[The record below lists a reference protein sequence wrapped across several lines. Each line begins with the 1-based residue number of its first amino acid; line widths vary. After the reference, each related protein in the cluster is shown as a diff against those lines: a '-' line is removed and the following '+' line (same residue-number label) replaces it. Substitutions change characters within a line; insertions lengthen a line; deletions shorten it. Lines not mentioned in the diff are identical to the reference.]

1 MIEMILYIS
10 VAAIIT
16 YMILIVVA
24 LLFQKKDI
32 KRRKNKKNTT
42 KRKAVLYVA
51 FGDFLAILVLIA
63 IGLAITAVF
72 YACGWFD
79 VGDSKEELMYW
90 QYKEVFDNK

>member
-32 KRRKNKKNTT
+32 KRRKNKKIPQ
-42 KRKAVLYVA
+42 KGRRY
-51 FGDFLAILVLIA
+51 FMWHSGIFLAILVLIA